1 MKNFQFYICLVAFTS
16 LFAWPKWFDKWY
28 DDYFNPE
35 YWYVARPTV
44 YRDSE
49 IYLPPKIIPKIDISD
64 LNSDFNDDSSL
75 SWWMKLKKKWHDFK
89 LF

>member
-16 LFAWPKWFDKWY
+16 LFAWPEWFDKWY
-28 DDYFNPE
+28 DDYFNPR
-35 YWYVARPTV
+35 YFYVSRPTV

-49 IYLPPKIIPKIDISD
+49 IYLPAKKVIPK
-64 LNSDFNDDSSL
+64 NDDSSL